1 MPTLKIGTII
11 NIFTDLIE
19 KEKSMIKYENPN
31 GYIEITNNYFA
42 RLVGN
47 AAQSCFG
54 VTRMVNANP
63 VQTIKYAI
71 KSRVDGVDLD
81 TSNQGVTIKS
91 VNGALVVDLSIAVSY
106 GVNIN
111 AIADSIVNKVR
122 YTIESTTD
130 LKVSEVN
137 VHVEGID
144 SIN

>member
-1 MPTLKIGTII
+1 
-11 NIFTDLIE
+11 
-19 KEKSMIKYENPN
+19 MIKYENPN
-31 GYIEITNNYFA
+31 GYIEITNNYFS

-63 VQTIKYAI
+63 VRTIRSAI

>member
-1 MPTLKIGTII
+1 
-11 NIFTDLIE
+11 
-19 KEKSMIKYENPN
+19 MIKYENPN

-63 VQTIKYAI
+63 AQTIKYAI
-71 KSRVDGVDLD
+71 KSRVDGADLD

>member
-1 MPTLKIGTII
+1 
-11 NIFTDLIE
+11 
-19 KEKSMIKYENPN
+19 MIKYENPN
-31 GYIEITNNYFA
+31 GYIEITNNYFS

-63 VQTIKYAI
+63 VQTIRSAI

-130 LKVSEVN
+130 LTVSEVN

>member
-1 MPTLKIGTII
+1 
-11 NIFTDLIE
+11 
-19 KEKSMIKYENPN
+19 MIKYENPN
-31 GYIEITNNYFA
+31 GYIEITNNYFS

-63 VQTIKYAI
+63 VQTIRSAI

-130 LKVSEVN
+130 LKVSEVH

>member
-1 MPTLKIGTII
+1 
-11 NIFTDLIE
+11 
-19 KEKSMIKYENPN
+19 MIKYENPN
-31 GYIEITNNYFA
+31 GYIEITNNYFS

-63 VQTIKYAI
+63 VQTIRSAI
-71 KSRVDGVDLD
+71 KSRVDGVDLG

-106 GVNIN
+106 SVNIN

>member
-1 MPTLKIGTII
+1 
-11 NIFTDLIE
+11 
-19 KEKSMIKYENPN
+19 MIKYENPN
-31 GYIEITNNYFA
+31 GYIEITNNYFS

-63 VQTIKYAI
+63 VQTIRSAI

-81 TSNQGVTIKS
+81 TSNQGLTIKS

>member
-1 MPTLKIGTII
+1 
-11 NIFTDLIE
+11 
-19 KEKSMIKYENPN
+19 MIKYENPN
-31 GYIEITNNYFA
+31 GYIEITNNYFS

-54 VTRMVNANP
+54 VTRMVIANP
-63 VQTIKYAI
+63 VQTIRSAI

>member
-1 MPTLKIGTII
+1 
-11 NIFTDLIE
+11 
-19 KEKSMIKYENPN
+19 MIKYENQN
-31 GYIEITNNYFA
+31 GYIEITNSYFA
-42 RLVGN
+42 KLVGN

-54 VTRMVNANP
+54 VTRMVNSNP
-63 VQTIKYAI
+63 VQSI
-71 KSRVDGVDLD
+71 KSAIINRVERASDLD
-81 TSNQGVTIKS
+81 NSNQGVVIKS

-122 YTIESTTD
+122 YTIESATD

-137 VHVEGID
+137 VHIEGID

>member
-1 MPTLKIGTII
+1 
-11 NIFTDLIE
+11 
-19 KEKSMIKYENPN
+19 MIKYENPN

-42 RLVGN
+42 KLVGN

>member
-1 MPTLKIGTII
+1 
-11 NIFTDLIE
+11 
-19 KEKSMIKYENPN
+19 MIKYENPN
-31 GYIEITNNYFA
+31 GYIEITNNYFS

-63 VQTIKYAI
+63 VQTIRSAI

-91 VNGALVVDLSIAVSY
+91 VKGALVVDLSIAVSY

>member
-1 MPTLKIGTII
+1 
-11 NIFTDLIE
+11 
-19 KEKSMIKYENPN
+19 MIKYENQN

-42 RLVGN
+42 KLVGN

-54 VTRMVNANP
+54 VTRMVNSNP
-63 VQTIKYAI
+63 VQSI
-71 KSRVDGVDLD
+71 KSAIINRVERASELD
-81 TSNQGVTIKS
+81 NSNQGVVIKS

-122 YTIESTTD
+122 YTIESATD

-137 VHVEGID
+137 VHIEGID

>member
-1 MPTLKIGTII
+1 M
-11 NIFTDLIE
+11 
-19 KEKSMIKYENPN
+19 
-31 GYIEITNNYFA
+31 
-42 RLVGN
+42 
-47 AAQSCFG
+47 
-54 VTRMVNANP
+54 
-63 VQTIKYAI
+63 
-71 KSRVDGVDLD
+71 
-81 TSNQGVTIKS
+81 
-91 VNGALVVDLSIAVSY
+91 VDLSIAVSY

>member
-1 MPTLKIGTII
+1 
-11 NIFTDLIE
+11 
-19 KEKSMIKYENPN
+19 MIKYENPN
-31 GYIEITNNYFA
+31 GYIEITNNYFS

-63 VQTIKYAI
+63 VQTIRSAI

-91 VNGALVVDLSIAVSY
+91 VNGALVVDLSIAMSY

>member
-1 MPTLKIGTII
+1 
-11 NIFTDLIE
+11 
-19 KEKSMIKYENPN
+19 MIKYENQN
-31 GYIEITNNYFA
+31 GYIEITNSYFA
-42 RLVGN
+42 KLVGN

-54 VTRMVNANP
+54 VTRMVNSNP
-63 VQTIKYAI
+63 VQSI
-71 KSRVDGVDLD
+71 KSAIINRVEIASELD
-81 TSNQGVTIKS
+81 NSNQGVVIKS

-122 YTIESTTD
+122 YTIESATD

-137 VHVEGID
+137 VHIEGID